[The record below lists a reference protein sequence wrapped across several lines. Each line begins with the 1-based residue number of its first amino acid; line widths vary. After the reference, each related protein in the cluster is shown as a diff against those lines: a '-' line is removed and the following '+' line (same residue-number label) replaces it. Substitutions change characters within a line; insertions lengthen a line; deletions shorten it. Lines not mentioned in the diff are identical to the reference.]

1 MAASSEPSESS
12 TAEDADD
19 SHASSVG
26 AAPSG
31 AMAANAPE
39 ELTRTLWYYRDRDG
53 KQQGP
58 YSLPD
63 MQQWYAKL

>member
-1 MAASSEPSESS
+1 
-12 TAEDADD
+12 
-19 SHASSVG
+19 
-26 AAPSG
+26 
-31 AMAANAPE
+31 MAANAPE
-39 ELTRTLWYYRDRDG
+39 DLTRTLWYYRDRDG